1 MPYVPPPELASLSLA
16 DIAEMVEAQKLPPV
30 DQWEPEETGD
40 SEMRI
45 AVDGTWY
52 HQGSPINRPAMV
64 RAFSTLLRQE
74 QDNSYVLVTPYQKLH
89 IQIEDAPFVAVEVES
104 EGEGVDRKLA
114 FRLNTDHLVMAD
126 EMHKLSFPKIAAT
139 NSDAATKEQAR
150 PYLHVRGGLEAVL
163 ARPVYYE
170 LAEYALA
177 DDLDPFGLWSNG
189 AFFPIDKPE

>member
-1 MPYVPPPELASLSLA
+1 MSWL
-16 DIAEMVEAQKLPPV
+16 
-30 DQWEPEETGD
+30 
-40 SEMRI
+40 R
-45 AVDGTWY
+45 
-52 HQGSPINRPAMV
+52 PIRSFIS
-64 RAFSTLLRQE
+64 RL
-74 QDNSYVLVTPYQKLH
+74 K
-89 IQIEDAPFVAVEVES
+89 DAPFVAVEVES

-126 EMHKLSFPKIAAT
+126 EMHKLSFPKIAAK
-139 NSDAATKEQAR
+139 NFDAATKEQAR

>member
-74 QDNSYVLVTPYQKLH
+74 QDNSYVLVTPYQKLY

-139 NSDAATKEQAR
+139 NSGAATEEHAR

-177 DDLDPFGLWSNG
+177 DNLDPFGLWSNG

>member
-1 MPYVPPPELASLSLA
+1 MPYTPPPELASLSLS

-30 DQWEPEETGD
+30 DQWEPKETGD

-45 AVDGTWY
+45 AMDGTWF

-74 QDNSYVLVTPYQKLH
+74 KDNSYALVTPYQKLH
-89 IQIEDAPFVAVEVES
+89 IQIDDAPFVAVEVES

-126 EMHKLSFPKIAAT
+126 DLHKLSFPKIAAAD
-139 NSDAATKEQAR
+139 NGAAADEQAR

-170 LAEYALA
+170 LAECALA

-189 AFFPIDKPE
+189 TFFPIDKPE